1 MSSMSFLHVNVIYEG
16 VCECM
21 NHFELIS
28 NVSKTYMSTVN
39 IPFSPFLTGKPVGKV
54 VNT

>member
-1 MSSMSFLHVNVIYEG
+1 MSSLSFQHIKVVYEG

-21 NHFELIS
+21 NLFELIS

-39 IPFSPFLTGKPVGKV
+39 TPFSPFFTGKPVGKV
-54 VNT
+54 VNI